1 MQLVNKNTMSFFP
14 KKKKKRKEKKTPL
27 FNLEEDLMME
37 E

>member
-14 KKKKKRKEKKTPL
+14 KKKKEKKTPL